1 MKDKLLKTI
10 EKAYHSTKNSAKK
23 ITLANYYNTVQEQ
36 DEASIDH
43 EWYYKQLKIS
53 RLWERKTMQKR
64 FVEST
69 TW

>member
-10 EKAYHSTKNSAKK
+10 EKAYHNTKNSAKK

-43 EWYYKQLKIS
+43 EWYYKQLKS
-53 RLWERKTMQKR
+53 FGFLKTSHLKIQALDK
-64 FVEST
+64 
-69 TW
+69 

>member
-1 MKDKLLKTI
+1 MQIIRNLTYREMKDKLLKTI

-43 EWYYKQLKIS
+43 EWYYKQLKS
-53 RLWERKTMQKR
+53 
-64 FVEST
+64 FGF
-69 TW
+69 